1 MKRPYDQDDINA
13 YLMFMILLLILFL
26 GIISKYSN

>member
-13 YLMFMILLLILFL
+13 YLMFLILFL
-26 GIISKYSN
+26 VGLLAIISKYSN